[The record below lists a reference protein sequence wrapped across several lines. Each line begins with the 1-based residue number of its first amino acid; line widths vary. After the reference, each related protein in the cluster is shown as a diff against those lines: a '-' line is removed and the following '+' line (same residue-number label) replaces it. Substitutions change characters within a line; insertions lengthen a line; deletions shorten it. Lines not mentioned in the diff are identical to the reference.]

1 MLKEHINDIMILRDK
16 DEIANGEFGMVELW
30 QLTDT
35 PGVLAS
41 GRVLRTTTEL
51 TRLKGDWIRF
61 PTVSGLLQFE
71 FVRISRV
78 LLMNFIG

>member
-1 MLKEHINDIMILRDK
+1 MNDVMILRDK
-16 DEIANGEFGMVELW
+16 DGNENGEFGVVELR
-30 QLTDT
+30 QLTDA
-35 PGVLAS
+35 PGVLA
-41 GRVLRTTTEL
+41 GGQVLRTTTEL